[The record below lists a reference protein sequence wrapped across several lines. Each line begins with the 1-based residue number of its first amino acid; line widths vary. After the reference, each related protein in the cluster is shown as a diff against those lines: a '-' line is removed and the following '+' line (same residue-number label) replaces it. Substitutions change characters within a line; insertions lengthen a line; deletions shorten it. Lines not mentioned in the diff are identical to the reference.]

1 MLGEKISRNAK
12 KAAYK
17 VAAIYAFVAA
27 MWIQFSDRLLLW
39 YFDDPA
45 SLTRMQTAKGWFF
58 VFTTALLLAWLIR
71 YVTREAYRERALFDE
86 VISNVPIYVFW
97 KDREG
102 RYLGC
107 NQRFASVAGVGKKE
121 NIVGKTDYDLAWRRE
136 EVESR
141 RRYDR
146 VVMDKRV
153 PLLDVEE
160 TQLQPDGK
168 EAVFLTSRVPLAAES
183 GEVTGV
189 LGICADITQRKRAET
204 ELRESRDRA
213 QAILRASLDAIVE
226 IDEKGIITGWNPQ
239 AETMFGW
246 TVEEAIGKRLSETII
261 PLRMREA
268 HEKGLRHFLQ
278 TGEGPILNRR
288 IEVMARHRDGHEFPV
303 QLTVTPIRLR
313 GTHTFTA
320 FIEDVSERRK
330 AEEALRESDRMKSEF
345 VTAVAQEFTTPLT
358 SIQEFCQLLLTREG
372 LSPDQRQE
380 FLGSIYQRSVGL
392 AKIVADILDIAH
404 VEAGHGLSLDLAP
417 CTVKEIFSQA
427 KPFLETWSTRHRLE
441 ITLAEE
447 GTLLNVDKG
456 KMGQVLE
463 NIISNAIK
471 YSPEG
476 SLVRIR
482 GELVPQGYRISVA
495 DQGIGM
501 TEEQTAKVLE
511 KFYRADA
518 SHMAVGGVGLGMSIV
533 KHIVEAFGGEIRV
546 ESAPG
551 HGTTVSVTLPGSRTT
566 DHAEAEREKAPDC

>member
-1 MLGEKISRNAK
+1 
-12 KAAYK
+12 
-17 VAAIYAFVAA
+17 
-27 MWIQFSDRLLLW
+27 
-39 YFDDPA
+39 
-45 SLTRMQTAKGWFF
+45 
-58 VFTTALLLAWLIR
+58 
-71 YVTREAYRERALFDE
+71 
-86 VISNVPIYVFW
+86 
-97 KDREG
+97 
-102 RYLGC
+102 
-107 NQRFASVAGVGKKE
+107 
-121 NIVGKTDYDLAWRRE
+121 
-136 EVESR
+136 
-141 RRYDR
+141 
-146 VVMDKRV
+146 
-153 PLLDVEE
+153 
-160 TQLQPDGK
+160 
-168 EAVFLTSRVPLAAES
+168 
-183 GEVTGV
+183 
-189 LGICADITQRKRAET
+189 
-204 ELRESRDRA
+204 
-213 QAILRASLDAIVE
+213 
-226 IDEKGIITGWNPQ
+226 
-239 AETMFGW
+239 
-246 TVEEAIGKRLSETII
+246 
-261 PLRMREA
+261 MREA

-441 ITLAEE
+441 ITLADEE
-447 GTLLNVDKG
+447 TVLNVDMG
-456 KMGQVLE
+456 KLGQVLE

-476 SLVRIR
+476 SLIHIR
-482 GELVPQGYRISVA
+482 GELVPEGYRLAVA

-501 TEEQTAKVLE
+501 TEAQVAKVFE
-511 KFYRADA
+511 KFYRADLSPA
-518 SHMAVGGVGLGMSIV
+518 AVDGVGLGMSFV
-533 KHIVEAFGGEIRV
+533 KHLVEALGGEIRV
-546 ESAPG
+546 ASTPG
-551 HGTTVSVTLPGSRTT
+551 RGTTVTLILPGRRTT
-566 DHAEAEREKAPDC
+566 EQPAAEG

>member
-1 MLGEKISRNAK
+1 MLGENISSNAK
-12 KAAYK
+12 KAAIK
-17 VAAIYAFVAA
+17 VAAIYAFAA
-27 MWIQFSDRLLLW
+27 GLWIQFSDRFLLW

-45 SLTRMQTAKGWFF
+45 SLTRMQTAKGWVF
-58 VFTTALLLAWLIR
+58 VLITALLLAWLVR
-71 YVTREAYRERALFDE
+71 HTTREAYLGRELFDE
-86 VISNVPIYVFW
+86 VISNIPIYVFW

-107 NQRFASVAGVGKKE
+107 NQRFASVAGVGSKE
-121 NIVGKTDYDLAWRRE
+121 NIVGKTDYDLTWRRE

-146 VVMDKRV
+146 VVMEKRV

-168 EAVFLTSRVPLAAES
+168 EAVFLTSRVPLANEW
-183 GEVTGV
+183 GEVAGV
-189 LGICADITQRKRAET
+189 LAICADITQRKRAEK

-213 QAILRASLDAIVE
+213 QAILLASLDAIVE
-226 IDEKGIITGWNPQ
+226 MDEKGIITGWNPQ
-239 AETMFGW
+239 AEEMFGW
-246 TVEEAIGKRLSETII
+246 PVEEAVGKRLSETII
-261 PLRMREA
+261 PPPIREA
-268 HEKGLRHFLQ
+268 HEKGLKHFLQ

-303 QLTVTPIRLR
+303 QLAVTPILLR

-320 FIEDVSERRK
+320 FIEDISERRK
-330 AEEALRESDRMKSEF
+330 AEEALRESDRMKTEF
-345 VTAVAQEFTTPLT
+345 VTAVAQEFSAPLT
-358 SIQEFCQLLLTREG
+358 STQEFCQLLMTRED
-372 LSPDQRQE
+372 LSSAEQRE
-380 FLGSIYQRSVGL
+380 FVSSICQRSVGL

-404 VEAGHGLSLDLAP
+404 IEAGHDLSLDLTP

-427 KPFLETWSTRHRLE
+427 KPFLATWSTRHRLD

-447 GTLLNVDKG
+447 GTLLNVDKA
-456 KMGQVLE
+456 KMGQILE

-476 SLVRIR
+476 RLVRIR
-482 GELVPQGYRISVA
+482 GDRVSQGYRISVA
-495 DQGIGM
+495 DEGIGM
-501 TEEQTAKVLE
+501 TEEQAAKVFE

-518 SHMAVGGVGLGMSIV
+518 PRTAGGGVGLGMSIV

-546 ESAPG
+546 ESALG
-551 HGTTVSVTLPGSRTT
+551 RGTTVSVTLPV
-566 DHAEAEREKAPDC
+566 AAP